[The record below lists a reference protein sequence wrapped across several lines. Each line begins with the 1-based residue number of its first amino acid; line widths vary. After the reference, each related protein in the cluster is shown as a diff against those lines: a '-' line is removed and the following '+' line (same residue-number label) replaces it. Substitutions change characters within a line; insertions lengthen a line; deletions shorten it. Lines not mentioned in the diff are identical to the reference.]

1 MEKQTVFIKRYP
13 SKGEFP
19 KVNGKYWCKFKNF
32 SDALHQQEW
41 VLEFGGFGDNE
52 CYDYWLEEI
61 ELPSDVEIRN
71 NLLEQGTSA
80 NYALYQSGHED
91 GANFILNHLK
101 SNTNGKL

>member
-1 MEKQTVFIKRYP
+1 MEKKTVFIKRCP
-13 SKGEFP
+13 SKGELP

-61 ELPSDVEIRN
+61 ELPSEEEILNVAPKTRCVN
-71 NLLEQGTSA
+71 QFHN
-80 NYALYQSGHED
+80 

-101 SNTNGKL
+101 SNTNESNNKI